1 MPCPNTAAT
10 VSTAVWPFYLW
21 LGLPLLATLGLMPLY
36 IKGLKRLSPGQVVR
50 EDGPQSHLKKQGTP
64 TAGGVLLLVLWA
76 LAVVAT
82 PWLLP
87 AGLWTAPNGHPL
99 PFWNGSLALLLGGT
113 LALGLLGT
121 WDDALKL
128 LKRHNKGVGGYTKLA
143 VQALVGLA
151 VGAYLLW
158 GRQEA
163 TLTLPWLGT
172 VNLGWW
178 YLPYAMLVVTG
189 ASNAVNL
196 TDGLDGLAGGA
207 LVVSW
212 LTLVLLIG
220 LGLPAISSSL
230 GAMALGHHVSVLL
243 AGGLWLPLL
252 LGFLVF
258 NHNPAK
264 VFMGDAGSLAL
275 GGALGIA
282 TLLTHQDVASLGFGA
297 LYIWEALS
305 VIIQVTVFKRT
316 GQRPFKMAPF
326 HHHLELCGWGERRV
340 VRTLVGGQLLVA
352 LLTWLGACYLR

>member
-1 MPCPNTAAT
+1 MPCPNTAAAA
-10 VSTAVWPFYLW
+10 STAVWPFYLW

-36 IKGLKRLSPGQVVR
+36 IQGLKRLSPGQVVR

-64 TAGGVLLLVLWA
+64 TAGGVLLLALWA
-76 LAVVAT
+76 LAVMAT

-87 AGLWTAPNGHPL
+87 SGLWAAPNGNPL

-143 VQALVGLA
+143 VQALIGLA

-172 VNLGWW
+172 VDLGWW

-220 LGLPAISSSL
+220 LGLPALSASL

-243 AGGLWLPLL
+243 AGALWLPLL

-282 TLLTHQDVASLGFGA
+282 SLLTHQDIAFLGFGA

-305 VIIQVTVFKRT
+305 VIIQVVVFKRT
-316 GQRPFKMAPF
+316 GKRPFKMAPF
-326 HHHLELCGWGERRV
+326 HHHLELCGWSERRV
-340 VRTLVGGQLLVA
+340 VRTLVGSQLLLA